1 MSKLCEGV
9 KLTPVKMTTLLNKS
23 VPEPPVPQAGYVP
36 PHKRAWG
43 SSAAST
49 EKPPTAVDL
58 KSNEEFP
65 TLSPMKP
72 ATSGAS
78 WGQLRTRLTTPPAS
92 TNLPP
97 SSSLSTP
104 TEKTLK
110 ERLQESI
117 EKDALNLEKTT
128 SYDEKTDPFEIPANL
143 LEKHGWIQLPIPST
157 SQEDLPEKFILTDED
172 FWNAYTEWER
182 MGLSSDP
189 NAEEC
194 VHIGGY
200 PIERAPKDEPDWF
213 SRIESPDDEYGNS
226 TALSEERL
234 QRARN
239 RMIQFVT
246 SKKKLQ
252 NPQ

>member
-9 KLTPVKMTTLLNKS
+9 KLEPMKMSVVNKTA
-23 VPEPPVPQAGYVP
+23 PEPDLPKAGYLP

-43 SSAAST
+43 SSASAA

-78 WGQLRTRLTTPPAS
+78 WSQLRTRLTTPP
-92 TNLPP
+92 PP
-97 SSSLSTP
+97 P
-104 TEKTLK
+104 PPVGKTLK

-117 EKDALNLEKTT
+117 DNDAATT
-128 SYDEKTDPFEIPANL
+128 TPSYDEKTDPFEIPVNL
-143 LEKHGWIQLPIPST
+143 LEKNGWIQIPMHAT
-157 SQEDLPEKFILTDED
+157 SQADSVEKEILTDED

-200 PIERAPKDEPDWF
+200 PIERAQKDEPDWF
-213 SRIESPDDEYGNS
+213 ARKESPEEEYANI
-226 TALSEERL
+226 TAVSEERL

-239 RMIQFVT
+239 RLIQFV
-246 SKKKLQ
+246 SGKKKLQ